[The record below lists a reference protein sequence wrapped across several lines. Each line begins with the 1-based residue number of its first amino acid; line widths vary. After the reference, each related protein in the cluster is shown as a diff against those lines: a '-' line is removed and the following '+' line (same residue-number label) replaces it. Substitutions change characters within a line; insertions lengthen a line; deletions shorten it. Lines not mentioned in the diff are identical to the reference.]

1 MEEES
6 GKDQG
11 GARGLTMRGSEFRQA
26 AEVARL
32 AVQLCGNSKKE
43 PECFLDAAWDLIVKA
58 RDRVAPPL
66 GVAEGAYQRFEK
78 LGTHE
83 DLEKY
88 IEAGLQDR
96 EIPLSALVYS
106 NGRNAK
112 AKIKPKELVDN
123 DGAVYGKWDPME
135 LDNFLY
141 KGLLEGCYKADVAS
155 TRGRSFEAY
164 RDDWRKLIESEG
176 KISENRFLFLFSI
189 RYPEEF
195 EAYKKSCENLLEPS
209 EREVAD
215 EQRNSTVKKRKW
227 RVRNSDGKFRAK
239 AKKP

>member
-66 GVAEGAYQRFEK
+66 GVAEAAYQKYWKSGKR
-78 LGTHE
+78 E

-88 IEAGLQDR
+88 IKDDLQDR
-96 EIPLSALVYS
+96 EIPLCA
-106 NGRNAK
+106 
-112 AKIKPKELVDN
+112 
-123 DGAVYGKWDPME
+123 
-135 LDNFLY
+135 
-141 KGLLEGCYKADVAS
+141 
-155 TRGRSFEAY
+155 
-164 RDDWRKLIESEG
+164 
-176 KISENRFLFLFSI
+176 FLF
-189 RYPEEF
+189 
-195 EAYKKSCENLLEPS
+195 KW
-209 EREVAD
+209 
-215 EQRNSTVKKRKW
+215 QKRK
-227 RVRNSDGKFRAK
+227 G
-239 AKKP
+239 